1 MREDFSE
8 FHMPLRVPQV
18 FPPDGGKL
26 VDLLCR
32 RMTDGMLRFIAEAD
46 YGYDAREHMK
56 ELRKLVNLR
65 YVPGPMAWAPR
76 EALELASCTHYGWQD
91 KRKIGKTDFYH
102 ASAFCCAA
110 RLQAT
115 DRFGEGSDGAVL
127 PDLVECLEHLDS
139 ETHEAAAS
147 FFSHRVPRLKPW
159 DEGYGLYALLLA
171 SLAGRL
177 PLDWVSSEA
186 LKECEEWA
194 AKCCG
199 AHDEWSVTERNL
211 PAVLGRVMAK
221 PHKKIAEFA
230 SGGIRNSARFRAM
243 CETLG
248 R

>member
-1 MREDFSE
+1 MREDFTE
-8 FHMPLRVPQV
+8 FDMPASLAEA
-18 FPPDGGKL
+18 FPPDGARL
-26 VDLLCR
+26 FDLLCR

-46 YGYDAREHMK
+46 YGYDAPEHMK

-65 YVPGPMAWAPR
+65 HVPGPMAWAPR
-76 EALELASCTHYGWQD
+76 EALELGSCTHYGWQD
-91 KRKIGKTDFYH
+91 KRKVGKTDFYH
-102 ASAFCCAA
+102 ASAFCSAA

-115 DRFGEGSDGAVL
+115 DRFGEGGDSGVL
-127 PDLVECLEHLDS
+127 PNLAECLEHLDS

-147 FFSHRVPRLKPW
+147 FFSHRVLRLKPW
-159 DEGYGLYALLLA
+159 DEGYGLYGLLIA

-177 PLDWVSSEA
+177 SLDRVSSEA
-186 LKECEEWA
+186 LNEIEEWA

-199 AHDEWSVTERNL
+199 AYEEWSATERQIL
-211 PAVLGRVMAK
+211 AK
-221 PHKKIAEFA
+221 MRIVHPGTHKKIAQFA